1 MVMKQTAESSQPAA
15 RKTTL
20 GCVALAALFVL
31 AAPGNATAATP
42 IENSHER
49 FSDTFENSYCGID
62 GISVV
67 EGVNHVIRFPGT
79 FPTFIDNL
87 EVTETFTATDS
98 QRSIVFHF
106 ANQFTRRTQ
115 PTDNGDGTLTFTVT
129 FKGLFEQ
136 IRIADGPVLS
146 FDAGTITFANT
157 FYANGPFISSELV
170 EMHGPHPDADGSIF
184 CDVVAPALI

>member
-1 MVMKQTAESSQPAA
+1 M

-20 GCVALAALFVL
+20 GCVTLASLFVL
-31 AAPGNATAATP
+31 AVPGNATAAPP
-42 IENSHER
+42 IEHFHER
-49 FSDTFENSYCGID
+49 ISDTFPNSYCGID
-62 GISVV
+62 GISVIK
-67 EGVNHVIRFPGT
+67 GVNSVIRFPGT

-87 EVTETFTATDS
+87 ELTETFTATDS
-98 QRSIVFHF
+98 QKSIIFHF

-115 PTDNGDGTLTFTVT
+115 PTENADGSLTFTVT

-136 IRIADGPVLS
+136 IRLPHGPVLS

-157 FYANGPFISSELV
+157 FNADGSFRSSTLV

-184 CDVVAPALI
+184 CDVVVPALT